1 MEYVI
6 QLSQKR
12 KNHTLLQLSVL
23 AILMVGFMFYEGYQ
37 GINEY
42 FGIDQHWSDRA
53 WFYSFFAVTIFA
65 VLLCSSVTF
74 NQ

>member
-23 AILMVGFMFYEGYQ
+23 AILIVGAMVYEGYE

-42 FGIDQHWSDRA
+42 FGVDQHWSDRV
-53 WFYSFFAVTIFA
+53 WFYSFFAVALFG

-74 NQ
+74 N